1 MKNSLRR
8 YLHAQLRDARVLF
21 REFRVP
27 LFLFVILIIGGAL
40 IFHLLYVFP
49 ETGHHPRFDEALYAT
64 FALIFLE
71 TVFSFPEQWYLR
83 ILFFIIPI
91 LGLAAVADGVLRFG
105 AALTNKQA
113 RGQKWQVA
121 MASTY
126 SNHVIVCGVGKVGY
140 RVILELL
147 KFEREIVAIEIDPE
161 GRFVEKAKALNVPII
176 IANARRSENLVKAG
190 VMRADAVIP
199 CTNDELTN
207 LDIALD
213 ARDLNSDVRIVM
225 RLFDSDLARRV
236 EKGFGIHTAFSTSAL
251 AAPIF
256 AAAAMHVNVM
266 HSFYVGD
273 ALLNLSQVTVE
284 SGSRLI
290 GWSVEKL
297 AAELDLSVVCYQG
310 ETITDLHPDPDL
322 RLSAGDKI
330 LVIAAIDTLRRLND
344 LNRPA
349 PPQASWL

>member
-1 MKNSLRR
+1 
-8 YLHAQLRDARVLF
+8 
-21 REFRVP
+21 
-27 LFLFVILIIGGAL
+27 
-40 IFHLLYVFP
+40 
-49 ETGHHPRFDEALYAT
+49 
-64 FALIFLE
+64 
-71 TVFSFPEQWYLR
+71 
-83 ILFFIIPI
+83 
-91 LGLAAVADGVLRFG
+91 VADGVLRFG
-105 AALTNKQA
+105 AALTNKQS

-161 GRFVEKAKALNVPII
+161 GRFVDKAKALNIPII

-190 VMRADAVIP
+190 IKRADAVIP

-213 ARDLNSDVRIVM
+213 ARDLNPDVRIVM

-273 ALLNLSQVTVE
+273 TLLNLSEVTIE
-284 SGSRLI
+284 SRSRLI

-297 AAELDLSVVCYQG
+297 AAELDLSVVCYRG
-310 ETITDLHPDPDL
+310 EKITDLHPDPDL
-322 RLSAGDKI
+322 RLTADDKI
-330 LVIAAIDTLRRLND
+330 LVIAAIDALRRLND
-344 LNRPA
+344 LNRPV